1 MYCEMKKIR
10 YFIISLFLLASCSQ
24 SGDLSMNKS
33 AKEFIGNPDYPAISY
48 GGYREKS
55 REQQPT
61 INEIKEDLLIMHAQ
75 GFRVFRT
82 YDLHHPFAENTLKA
96 IREIKQADSDFE
108 MYVMLGAWIQCK
120 DAFTENPIHEEEDFE
135 GNKFEITE
143 AVRLAQEYP
152 DIVKIIAVGNEAMV
166 HWAWSYH
173 VPPKFVL
180 KWVKY
185 LQELKANGD
194 LNDDLW
200 VTSSDN
206 FASWG
211 GGSDDYHNDDLD
223 ELIRSVDFVS
233 MHTYAFHDTHY
244 NPSFWNLDA
253 VPENLD
259 KQDTIKQAMKRA
271 VDYELNQF
279 DSVKK
284 YVHEI
289 DPSKEVHIGE
299 TGWSSVA
306 SDLYGYGGT
315 EAADEYKL
323 GLYYQ
328 MISDIC
334 YSMSLT
340 CFYFSAF
347 NEPWKDSTN
356 ENGSENHF
364 GLFTVEGKAKY
375 PLWEQVDN
383 GVFNN
388 LTRGGNPI
396 EKTYNGNFEA
406 LLKDSNIPPITI
418 KEE

>member
-1 MYCEMKKIR
+1 MKKIR
-10 YFIISLFLLASCSQ
+10 YFIISLFLIASCSQ
-24 SGDLSMNKS
+24 SGDLSMDKS
-33 AKEFIGNPDYPAISY
+33 AKEFIGNPHYPAISY
-48 GGYREKS
+48 GGYRGKS

-180 KWVKY
+180 KWVKH
-185 LQELKANGD
+185 LQDLKVSGD
-194 LNDDLW
+194 LSNDLW
-200 VTSSDN
+200 ITSSDN

-244 NPSFWNLDA
+244 NPSFWNLD
-253 VPENLD
+253 VIPENED
-259 KQDTIKQAMKRA
+259 KQDTIKQAIKRA

-315 EAADEYKL
+315 EAADEFKL

-364 GLFTVEGKAKY
+364 GLFTVEGKAKF

>member
-1 MYCEMKKIR
+1 MKKIR

-24 SGDLSMNKS
+24 SGDLSMDKS

-185 LQELKANGD
+185 LQELKASGD

-253 VPENLD
+253 IPENVD
-259 KQDTIKQAMKRA
+259 KQDTIKQAMKSA

-289 DPSKEVHIGE
+289 DPLKEVHIGE

-306 SDLYGYGGT
+306 SELYGYGGT

-406 LLKDSNIPPITI
+406 LLKDSNIPPIRI

>member
-1 MYCEMKKIR
+1 MKKIR

-24 SGDLSMNKS
+24 SGDLSMDKS
-33 AKEFIGNPDYPAISY
+33 AKEFIGNPNYPAISY

-185 LQELKANGD
+185 LQELKASGD

-253 VPENLD
+253 IPENVD
-259 KQDTIKQAMKRA
+259 KQDTIKQAMKSA

-406 LLKDSNIPPITI
+406 LLKDSNIPPIRI

>member
-1 MYCEMKKIR
+1 MKKIR

-24 SGDLSMNKS
+24 SGDLSMDKS

-185 LQELKANGD
+185 LQELKASGD

-253 VPENLD
+253 IPENLD

-396 EKTYNGNFEA
+396 EKTYKGNFEA

>member
-1 MYCEMKKIR
+1 MKKIR
-10 YFIISLFLLASCSQ
+10 RCIISLFVLSSCSQ
-24 SGDLSMNKS
+24 SGDLSMGKS
-33 AKEFIGNPDYPAISY
+33 AKEFIGNPNYPAISY

-55 REQQPT
+55 RENQPT
-61 INEIKEDLLIMHAQ
+61 ISEIKEDLLIMHAQ

-96 IREIKQADSDFE
+96 IKEIKQSDPEFE
-108 MYVMLGAWIQCK
+108 MYVMLGAWMQCK
-120 DAFTENPIHEEEDFE
+120 NAFTENPIHEEEDFE
-135 GNKFEITE
+135 GNKFEIDE
-143 AVRLAQEYP
+143 AVRLAKEYP

-173 VPPKFVL
+173 VPPKFIL
-180 KWVKY
+180 KWVKH
-185 LQELKANGD
+185 LQELKASGD
-194 LNDDLW
+194 LNNDLW
-200 VTSSDN
+200 ITSSDN

-211 GGSDDYHNDDLD
+211 GGSEDYHNDDLD

-253 VPENLD
+253 ELDNID
-259 KQDTIKQAMKRA
+259 KQDIIKQAMKRA

-279 DSVKK
+279 DSVKE
-284 YVHEI
+284 YVHKI
-289 DPSKEVHIGE
+289 DSSKEVHIGE

-334 YSMSLT
+334 YSMSIT
-340 CFYFSAF
+340 CFYFSVF

-364 GLFTVEGKAKY
+364 GLFTVDGKAKY

-383 GVFNN
+383 GVFDN
-388 LTRGGNPI
+388 
-396 EKTYNGNFEA
+396 
-406 LLKDSNIPPITI
+406 
-418 KEE
+418 

>member
-1 MYCEMKKIR
+1 MKKIR
-10 YFIISLFLLASCSQ
+10 YFIISLFLIASCSQ
-24 SGDLSMNKS
+24 SGDLSMDKS
-33 AKEFIGNPDYPAISY
+33 AKEFIGNPADPAISY
-48 GGYREKS
+48 GGYRGKS

-61 INEIKEDLLIMHAQ
+61 VNEIKEDLLIMHAQ
-75 GFRVFRT
+75 GFRVYRT

-120 DAFTENPIHEEEDFE
+120 DAFTENPIHEEEDLE

-180 KWVKY
+180 KWVKH
-185 LQELKANGD
+185 LQGLKASGD
-194 LNDDLW
+194 LSNDLW
-200 VTSSDN
+200 ITSSDN

-244 NPSFWNLDA
+244 NPSFWNLDV
-253 VPENLD
+253 VPENED
-259 KQDTIKQAMKRA
+259 KQDTIKQAIKRA

-315 EAADEYKL
+315 EAADEFKL

-383 GVFNN
+383 GVFKN

-406 LLKDSNIPPITI
+406 LLEDSNIPPITI
-418 KEE
+418 IEE

>member
-1 MYCEMKKIR
+1 MKKIK

-24 SGDLSMNKS
+24 SGDLSMDKS
-33 AKEFIGNPDYPAISY
+33 AKEFIGNPNYPAISY

-185 LQELKANGD
+185 LQELKASGD

-253 VPENLD
+253 TPENVD

-328 MISDIC
+328 MISDTC

>member
-1 MYCEMKKIR
+1 MKKIR
-10 YFIISLFLLASCSQ
+10 FFIITSFLLVSCSE

-33 AKEFIGNPDYPAISY
+33 AKEFIGNPEYPAISY
-48 GGYREKS
+48 GGYRAKS
-55 REQQPT
+55 RQEQPS
-61 INEIKEDLLIMHAQ
+61 INEIKEDLYIMHAQ

-96 IREIKQADSDFE
+96 IKEIKQTDPSFE

-120 DAFTENPIHEEEDFE
+120 DAFTEKPINHEEDYE

-180 KWVKY
+180 KWVKH
-185 LQELKANGD
+185 LQDLKLNGV
-194 LNDDLW
+194 LNNDLW
-200 VTSSDN
+200 ITTSDN

-211 GGSDDYHNDDLD
+211 GGSAEYHNEDLN

-244 NPSFWNLDA
+244 NPSFWNLTTT
-253 VPENLD
+253 PENLNKKNIIMD
-259 KQDTIKQAMKRA
+259 AMQRA
-271 VDYELNQF
+271 VDYELDQF
-279 DSVKK
+279 ESVQN
-284 YVHEI
+284 YVRNI

-306 SDLYGYGGT
+306 SDLYGYSGS

-328 MISDIC
+328 MITDACFVKSI
-334 YSMSLT
+334 S

-347 NEPWKDSTN
+347 DEPWKDSNN

-364 GLFTVEGKAKY
+364 GLFTVDGKAKY
-375 PLWEQVDN
+375 PLWEKVDS
-383 GVFNN
+383 GVFND
-388 LTRGGNPI
+388 LSRGGNSI
-396 EKTYNGNFEA
+396 VKTYNGDLEA
-406 LLKDSNIPPITI
+406 LLRASNIPPINN

>member
-1 MYCEMKKIR
+1 MKKIR

-185 LQELKANGD
+185 LQELKASGD

-253 VPENLD
+253 IPENVD

>member
-1 MYCEMKKIR
+1 MKKIR
-10 YFIISLFLLASCSQ
+10 YFIISLFLFASCSQ

>member
-1 MYCEMKKIR
+1 MKKIR

-24 SGDLSMNKS
+24 SGDLSMDKS

-185 LQELKANGD
+185 LQELKASGD

-259 KQDTIKQAMKRA
+259 KQDTIKQAMKSA

-406 LLKDSNIPPITI
+406 LLKDSNIPPIRI

>member
-1 MYCEMKKIR
+1 MKKIR

-24 SGDLSMNKS
+24 SGDLSMDKS

-185 LQELKANGD
+185 LQELKASGD

-253 VPENLD
+253 LPENLD

-306 SDLYGYGGT
+306 SELYGYGGT

>member
-1 MYCEMKKIR
+1 MKKIR

-24 SGDLSMNKS
+24 SGDLSMDKS

-185 LQELKANGD
+185 LQELKASGD

-253 VPENLD
+253 ELANTD
-259 KQDTIKQAMKRA
+259 KQDIIKQAMKRA
-271 VDYELNQF
+271 IEYELNQF
-279 DSVKK
+279 DSVKE
-284 YVHEI
+284 YVHKI

-328 MISDIC
+328 MISDVC
-334 YSMSLT
+334 YSMSIT

-364 GLFTVEGKAKY
+364 GLFTVDGKAKY

-383 GVFNN
+383 GVFDN

-396 EKTYNGNFEA
+396 VKTYNGNFEA
-406 LLKDSNIPPITI
+406 LLNDSNIPPITVT
-418 KEE
+418 EE

>member
-1 MYCEMKKIR
+1 MKKIR
-10 YFIISLFLLASCSQ
+10 FFIITSFLLVSCSE
-24 SGDLSMNKS
+24 SGDLSMDKS
-33 AKEFIGNPDYPAISY
+33 AKEFIGSPEYPAISY
-48 GGYREKS
+48 GGYRGKS
-55 REQQPT
+55 RQEQPS
-61 INEIKEDLLIMHAQ
+61 INEIKEDLYIMHAQ

-96 IREIKQADSDFE
+96 IKEIKQTDPSFE

-120 DAFTENPIHEEEDFE
+120 DAFTEKPINHEEDYE

-180 KWVKY
+180 KWVKH
-185 LQELKANGD
+185 LQDLKLNGV
-194 LNDDLW
+194 LNNDLW
-200 VTSSDN
+200 ITSSDN

-211 GGSDDYHNDDLD
+211 GGSAEYHNEDLN

-244 NPSFWNLDA
+244 NPSFWNLTTT
-253 VPENLD
+253 PENLN
-259 KQDTIKQAMKRA
+259 KQNIIMDAMQRA
-271 VDYELNQF
+271 VDYELDQF
-279 DSVKK
+279 ESVQN
-284 YVHEI
+284 YVRNI

-299 TGWSSVA
+299 TGWSSIA
-306 SDLYGYGGT
+306 SDLYGYSGS

-328 MISDIC
+328 MITDACFVKSI
-334 YSMSLT
+334 S

-347 NEPWKDSTN
+347 DEPWKDSNN

-364 GLFTVEGKAKY
+364 GLFTVDGKAKY
-375 PLWEQVDN
+375 PLWEKVDS
-383 GVFNN
+383 GVFND
-388 LTRGGNPI
+388 LSRGGNSI
-396 EKTYNGNFEA
+396 VKTYNGDLEA
-406 LLKDSNIPPITI
+406 LLKTSNIPPINN

>member
-1 MYCEMKKIR
+1 MKKIR
-10 YFIISLFLLASCSQ
+10 FFIITSFLLVSCSE

-33 AKEFIGNPDYPAISY
+33 AKEFIGNPEYPAISY
-48 GGYREKS
+48 GGYRGKS
-55 REQQPT
+55 RQEQPS
-61 INEIKEDLLIMHAQ
+61 INEIKEDLYIMHAQ

-96 IREIKQADSDFE
+96 IKEIKQTDPSFE

-120 DAFTENPIHEEEDFE
+120 DAFTEKPINHEEDYE

-180 KWVKY
+180 KWVKH
-185 LQELKANGD
+185 LQDLKLNGV
-194 LNDDLW
+194 LNNDLW
-200 VTSSDN
+200 ITSSDN

-211 GGSDDYHNDDLD
+211 GGSAEYHNEDLN

-244 NPSFWNLDA
+244 NSSFWNLITT
-253 VPENLD
+253 PENPN
-259 KQDTIKQAMKRA
+259 KQNIIMDAMQRA
-271 VDYELNQF
+271 VDYELDQF
-279 DSVKK
+279 ESVQN
-284 YVHEI
+284 YVRNI

-306 SDLYGYGGT
+306 SDLYGYSGS

-328 MISDIC
+328 MITDVCFVKSI
-334 YSMSLT
+334 S

-347 NEPWKDSTN
+347 DEPWKDSNN

-364 GLFTVEGKAKY
+364 GLFTVDGKAKY
-375 PLWEQVDN
+375 PLWEKVDS
-383 GVFNN
+383 GVFND
-388 LTRGGNPI
+388 LSRGGNSI
-396 EKTYNGNFEA
+396 VKTYNGDLEA
-406 LLKDSNIPPITI
+406 LLRTSNIPPINN

>member
-1 MYCEMKKIR
+1 MKKIR
-10 YFIISLFLLASCSQ
+10 YFIISLFLLVSCSQ
-24 SGDLSMNKS
+24 SGDLSMDKS

-48 GGYREKS
+48 GGYRGKS

-61 INEIKEDLLIMHAQ
+61 VNEIKEDLLIMHAQ

-120 DAFTENPIHEEEDFE
+120 DAFTENPIHEEEDLE

-180 KWVKY
+180 KWVKH
-185 LQELKANGD
+185 LQGLKASGD
-194 LNDDLW
+194 LSNDLW
-200 VTSSDN
+200 ITSSDN

-223 ELIRSVDFVS
+223 ELIRSVDFES

-244 NPSFWNLDA
+244 NPSFWNLDV
-253 VPENLD
+253 VPENED
-259 KQDTIKQAMKRA
+259 KQDTIKQAIKRA

-315 EAADEYKL
+315 EAADEFKL

-334 YSMSLT
+334 YSMALT

-364 GLFTVEGKAKY
+364 GLFTVEGKAKF

>member
-1 MYCEMKKIR
+1 MKKIR
-10 YFIISLFLLASCSQ
+10 YFIIFLFLLASCSQ
-24 SGDLSMNKS
+24 SGDLSMDKS

-185 LQELKANGD
+185 LQELKASGD

-200 VTSSDN
+200 ITSSDN

-211 GGSDDYHNDDLD
+211 GGSEDYHNDDLD
-223 ELIRSVDFVS
+223 DLIRSVDFVS

-253 VPENLD
+253 ELENID
-259 KQDTIKQAMKRA
+259 KQYIIKQAMKRA

-279 DSVKK
+279 DSVKE
-284 YVHEI
+284 YVHKI

-328 MISDIC
+328 MISDVC
-334 YSMSLT
+334 YSMSIT

-364 GLFTVEGKAKY
+364 GLFTVDGKAKY

-383 GVFNN
+383 GVFDN

-396 EKTYNGNFEA
+396 VKTYNGDFEA
-406 LLKDSNIPPITI
+406 LLNDSNIPPITVT
-418 KEE
+418 EE

>member
-1 MYCEMKKIR
+1 MKKIR

-24 SGDLSMNKS
+24 SGDLSMDKS

-185 LQELKANGD
+185 LQELKASGD

-244 NPSFWNLDA
+244 NPSFWNLD
-253 VPENLD
+253 VIPENVD
-259 KQDTIKQAMKRA
+259 KQDTIKQAMKSA

-306 SDLYGYGGT
+306 SELYGYGGT

-406 LLKDSNIPPITI
+406 LLKDSNIPPIRI

>member
-1 MYCEMKKIR
+1 MKKIR

-24 SGDLSMNKS
+24 SGDLSMDKS
-33 AKEFIGNPDYPAISY
+33 AKEFIGNSDYPAISY
-48 GGYREKS
+48 GGYRGKS

-75 GFRVFRT
+75 GFKVFRT

-173 VPPKFVL
+173 VTPKFVL
-180 KWVKY
+180 KWVKH
-185 LQELKANGD
+185 LQDLKVSGD
-194 LNDDLW
+194 LSNDLW
-200 VTSSDN
+200 ITSSDN

-211 GGSDDYHNDDLD
+211 GGSDDYHNNDLD

-233 MHTYAFHDTHY
+233 MHTYAFHDTYY
-244 NPSFWNLDA
+244 NPSFWNLNA
-253 VPENLD
+253 IPENTD
-259 KQDTIKQAMKRA
+259 KQDTIKQAIKRA
-271 VDYELNQF
+271 VDYELDQF

-306 SDLYGYGGT
+306 SDLYGSGGT

-334 YSMSLT
+334 YSMSIT

-364 GLFTVEGKAKY
+364 GLFTVDGKAKY

-388 LTRGGNPI
+388 LTRGGNLI

-406 LLKDSNIPPITI
+406 LLEDSNIPPIAI
-418 KEE
+418 NEE

>member
-1 MYCEMKKIR
+1 MKKIR

-24 SGDLSMNKS
+24 SGDLSMDKS
-33 AKEFIGNPDYPAISY
+33 AKEFIGNPNYPAISY

-185 LQELKANGD
+185 LQELKASGD

-253 VPENLD
+253 TPENVD
-259 KQDTIKQAMKRA
+259 KKDTIKQAMKRA

>member
-1 MYCEMKKIR
+1 MKKIR
-10 YFIISLFLLASCSQ
+10 FFIITSFLLVSCSE

-33 AKEFIGNPDYPAISY
+33 AKEFIGNPEYPAISY
-48 GGYREKS
+48 GGYRGKS
-55 REQQPT
+55 RQEQPS
-61 INEIKEDLLIMHAQ
+61 INEIKEDLYIMHAQ

-96 IREIKQADSDFE
+96 IKEIKQTDPSFE

-120 DAFTENPIHEEEDFE
+120 DAFTEKPINHEEDYE

-152 DIVKIIAVGNEAMV
+152 EIVKIIAVGNEAMV

-180 KWVKY
+180 KWVKH
-185 LQELKANGD
+185 LQDLKLNGV
-194 LNDDLW
+194 LNNDLW
-200 VTSSDN
+200 ITSSDN

-211 GGSDDYHNDDLD
+211 GGSSEYHNEDLN

-244 NPSFWNLDA
+244 NPSFWNLTTT
-253 VPENLD
+253 PENLN
-259 KQDTIKQAMKRA
+259 KQNIIMDAMQRA
-271 VDYELNQF
+271 VDYELDQF
-279 DSVKK
+279 ESVQN
-284 YVHEI
+284 YVRNI

-306 SDLYGYGGT
+306 SDLYGYSGS

-328 MISDIC
+328 MITDVCFVKSI
-334 YSMSLT
+334 S

-347 NEPWKDSTN
+347 DEPWKDSNN

-364 GLFTVEGKAKY
+364 GLFTVDGKAKY
-375 PLWEQVDN
+375 PLWEKVDS
-383 GVFNN
+383 GVFND
-388 LTRGGNPI
+388 LSRGGNSI
-396 EKTYNGNFEA
+396 VKTYNGDLEA
-406 LLKDSNIPPITI
+406 LLKTSNIPPINN

>member
-1 MYCEMKKIR
+1 MKKIR

-24 SGDLSMNKS
+24 SGDLSMDKS

-185 LQELKANGD
+185 LQELKASGD

-253 VPENLD
+253 IPENVD
-259 KQDTIKQAMKRA
+259 KQDTIKQAMKSA

-289 DPSKEVHIGE
+289 DPLKEVHIGE

-306 SDLYGYGGT
+306 SELYGYGGT

-406 LLKDSNIPPITI
+406 LIKDSNIPPITI

>member
-1 MYCEMKKIR
+1 MKKIR
-10 YFIISLFLLASCSQ
+10 RCIISLFVLSSCSQ
-24 SGDLSMNKS
+24 SGDLSMGKS
-33 AKEFIGNPDYPAISY
+33 AKEFIGNPNYPAISY

-55 REQQPT
+55 RENQPT
-61 INEIKEDLLIMHAQ
+61 ISEIKEDLLIMHAQ

-96 IREIKQADSDFE
+96 IKEIKQSDPEFE
-108 MYVMLGAWIQCK
+108 MYVMLGAWMQCK
-120 DAFTENPIHEEEDFE
+120 NAFTENPIHEEEDFE
-135 GNKFEITE
+135 GNKFEIDE
-143 AVRLAQEYP
+143 AVRLAKEYP

-173 VPPKFVL
+173 VPPKFIL
-180 KWVKY
+180 KWVKH
-185 LQELKANGD
+185 LQELKASGD
-194 LNDDLW
+194 LNNDLW
-200 VTSSDN
+200 ITSSDN

-211 GGSDDYHNDDLD
+211 GGSEDYHNDDLD

-253 VPENLD
+253 ELDNID
-259 KQDTIKQAMKRA
+259 KQDIIKQAMKRA

-279 DSVKK
+279 DSVKE
-284 YVHEI
+284 YVHKI

-334 YSMSLT
+334 YSMSIT

-364 GLFTVEGKAKY
+364 GLFTVDGKAKY

-383 GVFNN
+383 GVFDN

-396 EKTYNGNFEA
+396 VKTYNGNFEA
-406 LLKDSNIPPITI
+406 LLNDSNIPPITVT
-418 KEE
+418 EE

>member
-1 MYCEMKKIR
+1 MKKIR
-10 YFIISLFLLASCSQ
+10 NFIISLFLLASCSQ

-120 DAFTENPIHEEEDFE
+120 DAFTENPIHEEEDLE

-180 KWVKY
+180 KWVKH
-185 LQELKANGD
+185 LQGLKASGELGN
-194 LNDDLW
+194 DLW
-200 VTSSDN
+200 ITSSDN

-253 VPENLD
+253 IPENTD
-259 KQDTIKQAMKRA
+259 KQDTIKQAIKRA

-279 DSVKK
+279 DSVRK

-289 DPSKEVHIGE
+289 DSSKDVHIGE

-306 SDLYGYGGT
+306 SDLYGYAGT
-315 EAADEYKL
+315 QAADEYKL

-347 NEPWKDSTN
+347 DEPWKDSTN